1 MTMEIKIDDTFEYE
15 GKMLKVVEAERNTC
29 FGCYFSDGACCN
41 NTELGHCGGENTDYK
56 PVIFVE
62 VQEPKKER
70 FDPKTLKP
78 FDRVLAASMADG
90 RWVCDFFSH
99 IGESI
104 RDSGR
109 LYVGTGFGAY
119 DRMIPYNDE
128 TKHLVGTREEAPE
141 FYRYWED

>member
-1 MTMEIKIDDTFEYE
+1 MTMEIKIGDTFEYK

-70 FDPKTLKP
+70 FDPKTLNA
-78 FDRVLAASMADG
+78 FDRVLAKSIIG
-90 RWVCDFFSH
+90 SWTCDNFSH
-99 IGESI
+99 IDYNGNFICIGHSFV
-104 RDSGR
+104 R
-109 LYVGTGFGAY
+109 A
-119 DRMIPYNDE
+119 IPYNDD
-128 TKHLVGTREEAPE
+128 TKHLVGTTDEAPD
-141 FYRYWED
+141 FYKYWED